1 MEQLLIAYRRKVG
14 PRLINNMNMKE
25 RPNIHRYTG
34 GYICITTAYNIYG
47 DFSGYFKEFASVGYL
62 HFKCRSQVRYNKMEM
77 GWVSR
82 EKVVLV
88 SQPGRLEGD
97 RVLVNER
104 EGTTAV

>member
-1 MEQLLIAYRRKVG
+1 
-14 PRLINNMNMKE
+14 
-25 RPNIHRYTG
+25 
-34 GYICITTAYNIYG
+34 
-47 DFSGYFKEFASVGYL
+47 
-62 HFKCRSQVRYNKMEM
+62 MEM